1 VKRNLL
7 VLAAVLGVTAVLPI
21 LAQSPAQRPDLSQP
35 QSPAKPAPEGLKFID
50 QGQFDPRLK
59 GYRTPEGLRL
69 EIVAEQPTVIN
80 PVGMTFGPDGTLYVL
95 EWVPTPG
102 NQNFPEVL
110 ETFTYKDGSKRKI
123 ATMKKPVKDV
133 VKRLHSTAGN
143 GIYDKAEI
151 IIEHELPSSI
161 LIHDG
166 WIYLSGRGTIQRYR
180 QSVPGGKYDVR
191 ETIAQGFCGFHHHQV
206 SGMTI
211 GNDGLLYITSGD
223 DDNYVEGSDGSRAT
237 VLRTGAVFRCRPDG
251 SKMEVYSIGWRNPYR
266 DLVFDE
272 RFNWFHADNDNE
284 DGSKFTGCRLMHVAQ
299 DSDFGWR
306 LLTGARCCRPDHVRG
321 AVLGELP
328 GKLPPMLKTGRG
340 SPAGLLCYND
350 SFLPPDYQGVL
361 YYPDVF
367 RRLVRAY
374 WVAPVGSTFEVTHEY
389 ELIKTDDPLFRPCQ
403 MITGPDGAIY
413 LCDWRTDSGGAGK
426 LWGDGVH
433 GRIYRLRWVGT
444 ADTPAIP
451 LRPLDSWA
459 KIASQDNAGLIAAL
473 DSPNQTDRLVAQQT
487 LRKRGPAV
495 RGELLKLLADQ
506 DANVV
511 ARLHAM
517 GTLHSF
523 WDKDVH
529 AAFLKALGDK
539 EPDVRRLAAE
549 GLAQHAPAKDP
560 ITHEALLKILG
571 EPELAVRRAV
581 ALAIGTINAPGAA
594 DALVNAYRFDD
605 GKDVYLTDG
614 YLRAIERT
622 GNAGIQALI
631 NLATSGSDAN
641 IQKVV
646 DAFAALRIPEAAA
659 AIPVLLGNP
668 HLTIEQRA
676 TVIAS
681 YANYQTDP
689 PISLEPL
696 LTYLERNPNEA
707 RDVQLAALRTLAL
720 GATIRNPR
728 PHLLLGSLTAGLGNP
743 NPWTVPVDLS
753 LFNATLGERARADRA
768 SRLILKLLD
777 SADTDVRLAAIR
789 TIEDT
794 RLGPAAGKLGRLL
807 ADPTR
812 PLPERLAIVRALRVL
827 DDPATVPALVNLA
840 TNIKSH
846 DTDAVNL
853 RLESL
858 RTLAVLAQPQ
868 AAELA
873 RSLISQGDTP
883 VSLQAEAVSILGT
896 SPAGARLV
904 GEAFVAKKLAREL
917 LPQVSETLRRH
928 AAKDA
933 TLQQLLGEVMRGGLS
948 VSTTPDEL
956 VRIARLVQTT
966 GSPSR
971 GRALYL
977 NAKQL
982 ACINCH
988 RLEGIG
994 GHIGPD
1000 LTRIWET
1007 LSLEKTVESIVHPSA
1022 EIKEGFQ
1029 TYVLVTDKGISYSGL
1044 KLVDTP
1050 QEVVLRD
1057 ANGKDVR
1064 VPRNQIEELYP
1075 TKNSLMPDNLITQL
1089 SYQQFIDLIAFLR
1102 DRTAQESLRGLGVD
1116 FWVAGPFGHDHTTS
1130 NPPEKQPDPKAVY
1143 PATPQSNGQ
1152 PIRWVIQQVQPTG
1165 YLDLRAVFNRDTISA
1180 YALTYVYSPKSQRV
1194 TMLTGSDDTIRVW
1207 INGKLVHN
1215 HDVPRAAKA
1224 DDDRVE
1230 VDLPSG
1236 WSPVLIH
1243 VTNRTGDHG
1252 FYLRFS
1258 GGEGIRLSL
1267 RPDELK

>member
-1 VKRNLL
+1 MKRTILASAV
-7 VLAAVLGVTAVLPI
+7 VLCAAVVVPI
-21 LAQSPAQRPDLSQP
+21 LAQPHPQRPDLSQS

-59 GYRTPEGLRL
+59 GYWTPEGLRL
-69 EIVAEQPTVIN
+69 EIVADAPTVIN
-80 PVGMTFGPDGTLYVL
+80 PVGMTFGPDGTFYVL

-110 ETFTYKDGSKRKI
+110 ETFTYKDGTQRKI

-133 VKRLHSTAGN
+133 VKRLHSTAAN
-143 GIYDKAEI
+143 GIYDKAEV

-161 LIHDG
+161 LVHDG
-166 WIYLSGRGTIQRYR
+166 WIYLSGRGTVQRYR

-206 SGMTI
+206 SGLTI

-223 DDNYVEGSDGSRAT
+223 DDNFVEGSDGSRAT

-266 DLVFDE
+266 DMVFDE

-306 LLTGARCCRPDHVRG
+306 LFTGARCCRPDHVRG

-350 SFLPPDYQGVL
+350 TFLPPDYQGVL

-374 WVAPVGSTFEVTHEY
+374 WIAPVGSTFEVTHEY

-413 LCDWRTDSGGAGK
+413 ICDWRTDSGGAGK

-444 ADTPAIP
+444 SDVPAIR

-459 KIASQDNAGLIAAL
+459 KIASQDNAGLIASL
-473 DSPNQTDRLVAQQT
+473 DSPNQTDRLAAQQA
-487 LRKRGPAV
+487 LRRRGPAV
-495 RGELLKLLADQ
+495 RPDLLKLLANQ
-506 DANVV
+506 EVNVV
-511 ARLHAM
+511 ARLHAL
-517 GTLHSF
+517 GTLHSY
-523 WDKDVH
+523 WDNDVH

-560 ITHEALLKILG
+560 VTHEALLKILG
-571 EPELAVRRAV
+571 DPELPVRRAV
-581 ALAIGTINAPGAA
+581 ALAIGSINAPGAA
-594 DALVNAYRFDD
+594 DALVNVYKFDD
-605 GKDVYLTDG
+605 GKDVFLTDG

-622 GNAGIQALI
+622 GDVGIQALI
-631 NLATSGSDAN
+631 NLATSGSDAH

-646 DAFAALRIPEAAA
+646 DAFAALRIPAAAA

-676 TVIAS
+676 AVVAS

-696 LTYLERNPNEA
+696 LTYLERNPDEA

-720 GATIRNPR
+720 SSTIRNPR
-728 PHLLLGSLTAGLGNP
+728 PYLLLGTLATGLGNL
-743 NPWTVPVDLS
+743 NPLAVPADVS
-753 LFNATLGERARADRA
+753 LFNVTLGERAKADRG

-777 SADTDVRLAAIR
+777 AADANVRLAAIK
-789 TIEDT
+789 TVEDT
-794 RLGPAAGKLGRLL
+794 RLAPAAAKLGRML
-807 ADPTR
+807 ADSTR
-812 PLPERLAIVRALRVL
+812 PPAERLAILRALRVL
-827 DDPATVPALVNLA
+827 DDSAAVSAMVSLA
-840 TNIKSH
+840 SNTKT
-846 DTDAVNL
+846 DTDEAVNL
-853 RLESL
+853 RLDAL
-858 RTLAVLAQPQ
+858 RTLAALAQPK
-868 AAELA
+868 AVELSQ
-873 RSLISQGDTP
+873 SLINTSNVP
-883 VSLQAEAVSILGT
+883 VNLQAEAVSILGT
-896 SPAGARLV
+896 TPTGAKLV

-928 AAKDA
+928 AAKDQA
-933 TLQQLLGEVMRGGLS
+933 IQSLLGEVMRGGLS
-948 VSTTPDEL
+948 IATTPAEL
-956 VRIARLVQTT
+956 ARIGQLVQTK
-966 GSPSR
+966 GSPNR
-971 GRALYL
+971 GRTLYL
-977 NAKQL
+977 NSKQL

-994 GHIGPD
+994 GNIGPD
-1000 LTRIWET
+1000 LTRMWET

-1029 TYVLVTDKGISYSGL
+1029 TYVLVTTKGISYSGL
-1044 KLVDTP
+1044 KLIDTP

-1064 VPRNQIEELYP
+1064 LPRGEIEELYP
-1075 TKNSLMPDNLITQL
+1075 TKHSLMPDNLITQL
-1089 SYQQFIDLIAFLR
+1089 SYEQFIDLIAFLR

-1116 FWVAGPFGHDHTTS
+1116 FWVAGPYGHDHTSTF
-1130 NPPEKQPDPKAVY
+1130 PPEKQPDPKATY
-1143 PATPQSNGQ
+1143 PATLESNGQ
-1152 PIRWVIQQVQPTG
+1152 PIRWVIRQVEPTG
-1165 YLDLRAVFNRDTISA
+1165 YLDLRAIFNRDYASA
-1180 YALTYVYSPKSQRV
+1180 YALTHVYSPKAQRV
-1194 TMLTGSDDTIRVW
+1194 TLLTGSDDTMRVW
-1207 INGKLVHN
+1207 IGGKLVHD
-1215 HDVPRAAKA
+1215 HDTPRSAKA
-1224 DDDRVE
+1224 DDDRIAVE
-1230 VDLPSG
+1230 LPAG
-1236 WSPVLIH
+1236 WSPVLIR

-1252 FYLRFS
+1252 FYFRLS

-1267 RPDELK
+1267 RPEELK